1 MQTIILTQ
9 GLTHSSNFIFR
20 LVCAAFLVRG
30 LADGF
35 VATSLSAFDGFGG
48 AEDPGGS
55 EGSGGSG
62 GVVVLCARPSK
73 LSSISSGRSFFA
85 KTKSKFVIG
94 LGRVRVGCLR
104 FTTFLA
110 LK

>member
-55 EGSGGSG
+55 EG
-62 GVVVLCARPSK
+62 VVVLCARPSK